1 METNL
6 SPVTGDTA
14 TLEFLLN
21 SAQWEVGTCIVPTCE
36 PCDTDATDDSQEVR

>member
-14 TLEFLLN
+14 TLESLLN
-21 SAQWEVGTCIVPTCE
+21 AASWEVGICIVPHCE
-36 PCDTDATDDSQEVR
+36 PCDSDANDESEVR